1 MVTPKQPSALT
12 NCQGSG
18 RGLNLQDEVPAACIY
33 PFDGGLLSEQKP
45 VAQTGKTVAKGDT

>member
-45 VAQTGKTVAKGDT
+45 ATQRGKTVAKGDT